1 MKIGVLGLALLL
13 AAPAS
18 ALAGDEPAVR
28 IARIHLRAGMADY
41 DEGRYAEAAAE
52 MEQAYAVKPLPALQ
66 YNMAQCY
73 DRLGRWNDAVRAY
86 ESYLAGTPSSDETE
100 VVKKRVGNLRERAEA
115 AAAGRAQTERDPE
128 KVVFKTLVVYR
139 EVPAPPGR
147 AARAAGYGLGVLGL
161 AGLATGIAFAVL
173 TSHASRDVQGGG
185 SVTSPQPFDGALR
198 SKQDAARLYP
208 IGTGV
213 GFGIAALAIGGAVG
227 LWIYG
232 RKVDREAQHERE
244 QDAAKIPTVTPFYA
258 SHTGGVAVTGR
269 F

>member
-1 MKIGVLGLALLL
+1 MKTGTLVLAFLL
-13 AAPAS
+13 AAPA
-18 ALAGDEPAVR
+18 AAFAADDPQVR
-28 IARIHLRAGMADY
+28 VARIHLRAGMADY

-52 MEQAYAVKPLPALQ
+52 MEQAYAQKPLPELQ

-86 ESYLAGTPSSDETE
+86 ESYLAGTPPSNETE
-100 VVKKRVGNLRERAEA
+100 LVKKRIVNLRERADA
-115 AAAGRAQTERDPE
+115 AAAGRAQTARAPE

-139 EVPAPPGR
+139 EVPPPPGR
-147 AARAAGYGLGVLGL
+147 AARAAAYGLGALGL

-173 TSHASRDVQGGG
+173 TAQASKDVQNGG
-185 SVTSPQPFDGALR
+185 SVDMPQPFDGALR
-198 SKQDAARLYP
+198 AKQDAARLYP

-213 GFGIAALAIGGAVG
+213 GFGIGALAIGGAVG
-227 LWIYG
+227 LWVYG

-244 QDAAKIPTVTPFYA
+244 QDLAKIPMVAPFYA